1 MPADTYQPNP
11 DLLAYA
17 QQGRASYRGMIPRAG
32 APDPVAEVR
41 GMDIPVAH
49 LQQPLAARLYVPLT
63 STSDALRPLVLF
75 LHGGGFIC
83 GDLDTHDVMLRAL
96 ANRSGALVISL
107 AYRLAPEAPFPAGL
121 EDTFAALTWL
131 KANAQALGG
140 DAHRIVVCGDSAG
153 GNLAA
158 AVCLLSR
165 ERDGPG
171 IAGQVLFYPNL
182 DGIGDTPSW
191 AALGDRYFP
200 TRAAMELTLQC
211 YVPGSPEH
219 RHNPLVAP
227 LRAALHG
234 LPPALVISAGLDPL
248 KDEGRAYAL
257 KLQEAGVAAQ
267 ETLYP
272 EVEHGFVQF
281 FKEPRNG
288 ALGEQALDQAA
299 AFVKSLP
306 LTD

>member
-41 GMDIPVAH
+41 DMDIPVAH
-49 LQQPLAARLYVPLT
+49 LAQPLAARLYVP
-63 STSDALRPLVLF
+63 SSPSSDASRPVVLF

-96 ANRSGALVISL
+96 ANRSGALVLSL
-107 AYRLAPEAPFPAGL
+107 AYRLAPEAPFPEGL

-140 DAHRIVVCGDSAG
+140 DEHRMLVCGDSAG

-158 AVCLLSR
+158 AVCLLAR
-165 ERDGPG
+165 ERSGPR

-182 DGIGDTPSW
+182 DGIGDTASW
-191 AALGDRYFP
+191 ASLGDRYFP
-200 TRAAMELTLQC
+200 TRAAMEFTLQC
-211 YVPGSPEH
+211 YVPGPIEY

-257 KLQEAGVAAQ
+257 KLQEAGVAAR

-272 EVEHGFVQF
+272 EVQHGFVQF
-281 FKEPRNG
+281 FKEACNG
-288 ALGEQALDQAA
+288 PMGEQALGQAA
-299 AFVKSLP
+299 EFVKACR
-306 LTD
+306 

>member
-1 MPADTYQPNP
+1 MPVDNYRPNP

-32 APDPVAEVR
+32 VPDPVAEVR
-41 GMDIPVAH
+41 DMDIPVAH
-49 LQQPLAARLYVPLT
+49 LQQALAARLYVPAT
-63 STSDALRPLVLF
+63 PSSEPCRPVVLF

-107 AYRLAPEAPFPAGL
+107 AYRLAPEAPFPAAL

-131 KANAQALGG
+131 KANAQELGG
-140 DAHRIVVCGDSAG
+140 DQHRLIVCGDSAG

-158 AVCLLSR
+158 AVCLLAR
-165 ERDGPG
+165 ERGGPG

-182 DGIGDTPSW
+182 DGIGDTASW

-211 YVPGSPEH
+211 YVPGPTEQ
-219 RHNPLVAP
+219 RHDPLVAP

-257 KLQEAGVAAQ
+257 KLREAGVAAQ

-281 FKEPRNG
+281 FKEACNG
-288 ALGEQALDQAA
+288 RMGEQALDQAA
-299 AFVKSLP
+299 AFVKACR
-306 LTD
+306 